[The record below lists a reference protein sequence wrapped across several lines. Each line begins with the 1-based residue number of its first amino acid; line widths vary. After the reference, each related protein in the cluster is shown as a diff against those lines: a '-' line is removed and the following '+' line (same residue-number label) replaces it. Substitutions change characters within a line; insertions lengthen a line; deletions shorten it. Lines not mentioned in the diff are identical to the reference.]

1 MRNDC
6 SFLSAA
12 ALSVRR
18 REFLKSVCSGAGVAS
33 LTGRIGRAWPAGDL
47 RGRKVV
53 LVTFGG
59 GARDVETFAPEGQRN
74 IPHLLGELIPQG
86 MFFTQVVNRGILGHY
101 VATASIATGVYETFN
116 NFAANAPPNPTVFEY
131 YGWNRRRSDAWV
143 IAPSNGFQRIGAS
156 SHPRY
161 GSDFGATV
169 IQPKQILAAAAG
181 QTRINSEID
190 YLHLLQ
196 DSYEMPAVRSRMTQQ
211 ENDFNQRLLASILKL
226 SVDDFVEHAKTLS
239 SPDELSVFIACHLM
253 RNLSPSLLLM
263 TLHDI
268 DVAHAGAYSMYL
280 EGIQRADRLCAQ
292 LWNYI
297 QTDPEYKN
305 RTTLLILPDFGRDA
319 DGDPGGNGFQHHRT
333 GGPLARTTW
342 LLALGPTVRP
352 NATIDRPL
360 EPIDIVPTVGELL
373 GFATPMVQ
381 GHSISEIL

>member
-6 SFLSAA
+6 SFSSAA
-12 ALSVRR
+12 ALSLHR
-18 REFLKSVCSGAGVAS
+18 REFLKSVCGGAGVAS
-33 LTGRIGRAWPAGDL
+33 LASRIGRAQSTRDL
-47 RGRKVV
+47 RARKVV
-53 LVTFGG
+53 IVTFGG

-116 NFAANAPPNPTVFEY
+116 NFVADAPPNPTVFEY
-131 YGWNRRRSDAWV
+131 YRRDRRRADAWV

-156 SHPRY
+156 NHPEY
-161 GSDFGATV
+161 GTNFGATV

-181 QTRINSEID
+181 QGRVNSEVD

-196 DSYEMPAVRSRMTQQ
+196 DSYEMPAVQSRMTEK

-226 SVDDFVEHAKTLS
+226 SVDDFVQHAKTLN
-239 SPDELSVFIACHLM
+239 SPDELSVFIASHLM
-253 RNLSPSLLLM
+253 RNVAPSLLLM

-280 EGIQRADRLCAQ
+280 EGIQRADRLCAR

-297 QTDPEYKN
+297 QTDPEYKD

-342 LLALGPTVRP
+342 LLALGPTVRQ
-352 NATIDRPL
+352 NATIDRVL
-360 EPIDIVPTVGELL
+360 EPIDIVPTVGGLL
-373 GFATPMVQ
+373 GFETPMVQ
-381 GHSISEIL
+381 GHPISEIL